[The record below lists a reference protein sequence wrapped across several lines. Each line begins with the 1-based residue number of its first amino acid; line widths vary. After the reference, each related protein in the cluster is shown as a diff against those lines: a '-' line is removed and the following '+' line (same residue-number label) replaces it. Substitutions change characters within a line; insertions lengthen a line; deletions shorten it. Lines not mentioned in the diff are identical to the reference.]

1 MVKELQDIALSV
13 FLFTSQRQIHL
24 NVSWL
29 PRDQN
34 SQADFLSKIVDFD
47 DYSLHDEVFFHLENL
62 WGPHSVDRFACCYN
76 AKLPRFNSRFVQ
88 PGAEAVDAFTQ
99 DWSPENNWLV
109 PPISLIGRVLKHM
122 SDCKALGT
130 LVVPLWKSAYYW
142 PLLSKDGT
150 HLNSFVSHWLYL
162 PNRPDL
168 FVRGKA
174 KNKLFGT
181 KAFKSRCLALRVDF
195 ARNVRTSS
203 VGFCTSPLGWC
214 SVFNP

>member
-109 PPISLIGRVLKHM
+109 PPI
-122 SDCKALGT
+122 
-130 LVVPLWKSAYYW
+130 
-142 PLLSKDGT
+142 
-150 HLNSFVSHWLYL
+150 
-162 PNRPDL
+162 
-168 FVRGKA
+168 
-174 KNKLFGT
+174 
-181 KAFKSRCLALRVDF
+181 LA
-195 ARNVRTSS
+195 
-203 VGFCTSPLGWC
+203 GY
-214 SVFNP
+214 